1 MPGPRLPLPP
11 LELATRVGSIDG
23 PNQMQQYEAI
33 GASLSLSV
41 RSCLPKDWDWSA
53 RRALDFGCGAGRV
66 LRHFADEA
74 QSAEFWGCDIDGPS
88 IAWLRERL
96 CPPFHAFLVEETPG
110 LARADEYFDV
120 VWAMSVFT
128 HLTDN
133 WAGWL
138 LELHRVLKPG
148 GYLIATFMGAN
159 MAAELLGESW
169 DENRVGMNV
178 VGAGRPWSQGGPLV
192 FHSEWWVRAHW
203 GRAFEVIEYQT
214 NAAHPGTHGLM
225 VLRKR
230 PTRLTIAE
238 LEQPEPG
245 EPRELA
251 AARHNIQQ
259 LHAEDRRVRELQRLM
274 DHRPLELVARLAR
287 RWGPRARARLRQ
299 ISLDRRQR

>member
-1 MPGPRLPLPP
+1 
-11 LELATRVGSIDG
+11 
-23 PNQMQQYEAI
+23 MQQYEAI

-41 RSCLPKDWDWSA
+41 RSCLPKDWDWRA

-128 HLTDN
+128 HSTDN

-159 MAAELLGESW
+159 MAAEVLGESW

-203 GRAFEVIEYQT
+203 GRAFEVIQYQA

-230 PTRLTIAE
+230 PTCLTIAE

-259 LHAEDRRVRELQRLM
+259 LHAEDRRVRELQLLM
-274 DHRPLELVARLAR
+274 DHRPLQLVARLAR
-287 RWGPRARARLRQ
+287 RWGSRARARLRQ